1 METQKMRGT
10 PDGLFAP
17 MALKL
22 ASYGNAIWDIEHL
35 RYDRYVQLVEN
46 L

>member
-1 METQKMRGT
+1 MRGT
-10 PDGLFAP
+10 SDGLFAP

-22 ASYGNAIWDIEHL
+22 ASYGNANWDIEHL
-35 RYDRYVQLVEN
+35 RYEKYVELVEN